1 MIEGLELT
9 PLKIINTPLGSVLH
23 GIKEGDNGY
32 VSFGEAYFSTVNKSS
47 VKGWKCHTKMWLNI
61 IVPVGLIRFVFYDDR
76 SESTTKGSLYEI
88 ELGPYSN
95 YMRLTIPPGLWM
107 AFQGKD
113 ELNLLMNFASIK
125 HDPGEAR
132 QLPIENDYLPSIN
145 WI

>member
-9 PLKIINTPLGSVLH
+9 PLTIINTPLGSVLH

-61 IVPVGLIRFVFYDDR
+61 IVPVGLIRFVFYDDM

-88 ELGPYSN
+88 ELGPYSC
-95 YMRLTIPPGLWM
+95 
-107 AFQGKD
+107 
-113 ELNLLMNFASIK
+113 LLYTSPSPR
-125 HDPGEAR
+125 DR
-132 QLPIENDYLPSIN
+132 QKSR
-145 WI
+145 